1 MMQQGEVADSGAQG
15 ADELPVTQVNLAV
28 ESGINLYA

>member
-1 MMQQGEVADSGAQG
+1 MQQGEMADSSLQG
-15 ADELPVTQVNLAV
+15 SDELPVTQISLQV